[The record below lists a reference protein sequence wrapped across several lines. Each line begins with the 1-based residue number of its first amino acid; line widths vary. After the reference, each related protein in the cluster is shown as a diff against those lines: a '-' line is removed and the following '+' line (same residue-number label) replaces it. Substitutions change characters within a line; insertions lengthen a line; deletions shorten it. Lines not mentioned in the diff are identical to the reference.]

1 MTRMMRRITLAG
13 MAMVAFAGPLSVPAY
28 AQSGCTSTTCGVVE
42 RVQRIDQKG
51 QGSGVGIVAGG
62 VLGGVLGHQIGSGR
76 GNTAATILGAGA
88 GAYAGNEI
96 EKNAKKTSYWSVA
109 VRLDNGATRNLTFSN
124 PPAAQEGERVRLID
138 GGRRLAQVGR

>member
-1 MTRMMRRITLAG
+1 MIRMMRRITLAG
-13 MAMVAFAGPLSVPAY
+13 MTMVALGPLSIPAY
-28 AQSGCTSTTCGVVE
+28 AQSGCTSNTCGVIE

-124 PPAAQEGERVRLID
+124 PPAAQEGERVRLVD
-138 GGRRLAQVGR
+138 GGRRLAHVGR